1 MKSKIWGTAAPG
13 GAKNPKSRGGIRA
26 LDDRARDDET
36 DASRI
41 NRDARCVA
49 VPVNAT
55 GVFRGASRAEGTRA
69 RARSRRA
76 RAAGFSSSIPRR
88 VVAGRSETPTA
99 RPRRRVGFHRV
110 ARARLYTGRTTRR
123 ATRASRRRV
132 PNASLA
138 ARRARR
144 GPRRNPPIAAGGRTG
159 DARNRDD
166 ATAWPVRGRG
176 MRKVNTVGWHSP
188 CLLRSTLRASA
199 TRRQVKR
206 GGGRCWRCSCISS
219 QRKSILRFS
228 SGFSHCGSVR
238 DPPIKQ
244 LNTDSLLLH

>member
-1 MKSKIWGTAAPG
+1 M
-13 GAKNPKSRGGIRA
+13 RRA
-26 LDDRARDDET
+26 CSEGHREPRVRARGRDPGVLARQGFPAPSRDGGGRRGRKPPPR
-36 DASRI
+36 DLVVASDSIASRARGRT
-41 NRDARCVA
+41 RDAR
-49 VPVNAT
+49 
-55 GVFRGASRAEGTRA
+55 
-69 RARSRRA
+69 
-76 RAAGFSSSIPRR
+76 
-88 VVAGRSETPTA
+88 
-99 RPRRRVGFHRV
+99 RV
-110 ARARLYTGRTTRR
+110 ARHERRAVGSRTRR
-123 ATRASRRRV
+123 SRLGG
-132 PNASLA
+132 P
-138 ARRARR
+138 RR

-166 ATAWPVRGRG
+166 ATTWPVRGRG

-206 GGGRCWRCSCISS
+206 GGVRCWRCSCISS

-244 LNTDSLLLH
+244 LNTDSLLLHYERIWPHPLMNTHLRETRL